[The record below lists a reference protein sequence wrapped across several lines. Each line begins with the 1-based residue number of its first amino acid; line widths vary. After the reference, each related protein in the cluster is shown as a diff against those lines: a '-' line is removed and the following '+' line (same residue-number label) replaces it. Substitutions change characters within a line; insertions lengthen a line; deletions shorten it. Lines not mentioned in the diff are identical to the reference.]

1 MAEVIVGLKKLHESG
16 YLHADLKLENVMKA
30 TDGHIKL
37 IDFGLSRELK
47 NLKHY
52 SSEYGTREYF
62 APEALNGIIWYVYIM
77 LII

>member
-37 IDFGLSRELK
+37 IDFGLSRDWK
-47 NLKHY
+47 TW
-52 SSEYGTREYF
+52 STTVPSTARESIL
-62 APEALNGIIWYVYIM
+62 PPKL
-77 LII
+77 